1 MNVPTLDA
9 IIRFLYHGSTLS
21 DRQADEIIAF
31 GEDMKIEKSCC
42 S

>member
-31 GEDMKIEKSCC
+31 GEARAAGAISR
-42 S
+42 

>member
-9 IIRFLYHGSTLS
+9 IIRFLYYGSTLS
-21 DRQADEIIAF
+21 DGQADEIIAF
-31 GEDMKIEKSCC
+31 EKDMEIEESYC